1 MYIKSYHGS
10 KIVSTFG
17 IFGVAIFLCIT
28 GYYIYNLAKRIVG
41 LKFVKKRLLRIWP
54 AYFVAITIC
63 FALTRFVELPNRTV
77 SLFEY
82 FLNIPFVNGY
92 IGTPYVDGAHWYLT
106 TLVSGIVIYSV
117 ILNFKDKFKYYLLIV
132 WLILIGLFYY
142 LSTIKIQGVSNE
154 LIQFFFKCIWG
165 EYIPF
170 LVLGNL
176 IRLLENKKDIIY
188 LIIIC
193 SLVIID
199 IFLTMGTLA
208 LLIAFWA
215 SVVIMYA
222 LYSKSFILKSRL
234 IAFIGMI
241 SYSIYLI
248 HQNIGFVIINS
259 LVDIAGQYQL
269 WMSIIVSIL
278 TIIMGTVFYFCV
290 EKPIAKIISNRRNS
304 SD

>member
-1 MYIKSYHGS
+1 M
-10 KIVSTFG
+10 
-17 IFGVAIFLCIT
+17 
-28 GYYIYNLAKRIVG
+28 
-41 LKFVKKRLLRIWP
+41 LRIWP

-92 IGTPYVDGAHWYLT
+92 IGTSYVDGAHWYLT

-117 ILNFKDKFKYYLLIV
+117 ILNFKDKFKYYLLMV

-154 LIQFFFKCIWG
+154 LIQVFFKCLGG

-188 LIIIC
+188 LIIIG

-208 LLIAFWA
+208 LLIAFLA

-259 LVDIAGQYQL
+259 LVDMAGQYQL

>member
-1 MYIKSYHGS
+1 MS
-10 KIVSTFG
+10 
-17 IFGVAIFLCIT
+17 
-28 GYYIYNLAKRIVG
+28 
-41 LKFVKKRLLRIWP
+41 
-54 AYFVAITIC
+54 
-63 FALTRFVELPNRTV
+63 
-77 SLFEY
+77 
-82 FLNIPFVNGY
+82 
-92 IGTPYVDGAHWYLT
+92 
-106 TLVSGIVIYSV
+106 
-117 ILNFKDKFKYYLLIV
+117 
-132 WLILIGLFYY
+132 
-142 LSTIKIQGVSNE
+142 
-154 LIQFFFKCIWG
+154 WG

-170 LVLGNL
+170 LVLGDL

-188 LIIIC
+188 LIIIG

>member
-28 GYYIYNLAKRIVG
+28 GYYIYNPAKRIVG

-54 AYFVAITIC
+54 AYFVAIIIC

-154 LIQFFFKCIWG
+154 LIQVFFKCIWG

-188 LIIIC
+188 LIIIG